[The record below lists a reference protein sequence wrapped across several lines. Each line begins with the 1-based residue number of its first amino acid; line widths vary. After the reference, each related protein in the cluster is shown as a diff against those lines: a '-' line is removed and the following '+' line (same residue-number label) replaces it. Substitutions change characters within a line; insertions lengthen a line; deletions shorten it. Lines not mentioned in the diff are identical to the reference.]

1 MHLEDFALFGLLE
14 LLDLG
19 DKQLVNAETKDVKH
33 QRHEVDVDRAHDR
46 ANDVGVEVLRVKIA
60 EKVVINGDEYLA
72 HVVASDDEKH
82 DSAKQAK
89 DHGKQREVVAKE
101 QDFFKSSTH

>member
-1 MHLEDFALFGLLE
+1 MKLFKQKTWQFETSGIEGEVKLFG
-14 LLDLG
+14 
-19 DKQLVNAETKDVKH
+19 VNIFDYKWQET
-33 QRHEVDVDRAHDR
+33 
-46 ANDVGVEVLRVKIA
+46 G
-60 EKVVINGDEYLA
+60 KVVINGDEYLA